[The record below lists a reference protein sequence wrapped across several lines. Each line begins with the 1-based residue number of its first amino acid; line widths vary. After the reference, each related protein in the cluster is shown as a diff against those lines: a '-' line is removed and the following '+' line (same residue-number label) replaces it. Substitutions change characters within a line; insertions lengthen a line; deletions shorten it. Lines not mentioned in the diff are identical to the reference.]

1 MDCLLCVRHSANC
14 FIHFMVFTPQ
24 TSRRYLSSFTEL
36 EMDSDLQLALS
47 HPAVQTEGYQILK
60 VHGLLATPQGVC
72 TNLLLSLE

>member
-1 MDCLLCVRHSANC
+1 
-14 FIHFMVFTPQ
+14 MVFTPQ
-24 TSRRYLSSFTEL
+24 TTLQGRHYLSSFTEL

-72 TNLLLSLE
+72 TNLSLSLE